1 MKAPK
6 IKPGDSIGIFSPS
19 SPATFFARERYKR
32 AKNFLESK
40 GFNIIEG
47 SLTGKSDFYRSGTI
61 KERSDEFNELIKN
74 PEVKCV
80 ISSIGGMNSNSIL
93 PYIDYEQFAK
103 TPKILVGYSDVTAI
117 LFAVY
122 AKTGISTYYGPAVV
136 PSFGELD
143 PFLSLTYEYF
153 KQILIEETEL
163 PYTLPTPD
171 IWTEEFI
178 PWDGAERPKKG
189 QFNELITLNSGK
201 AKGRLIAGNL
211 NTIMGIWGSE
221 YMPEI
226 KDGDI
231 LLIEDSLKDIAT
243 EERSFSFLKI
253 NNVFNKI
260 SGLIIGKHEQFN
272 DMKSKRKHY
281 EVLMEVIGKTNIPIL
296 AEFDCSHTKPMLTL
310 PIGCRVELDSD
321 EKKLTIL
328 DF

>member
-1 MKAPK
+1 MKPPK
-6 IKPGDSIGIFSPS
+6 IKSGDSIGIFSPS
-19 SPATFFARERYKR
+19 SPATFFAADRYKR
-32 AKNFLESK
+32 AKEFLESM

-47 SLTGKSDFYRSGTI
+47 SLTGKNDFYRSGSI
-61 KERSDEFNELIKN
+61 RERADELNELIRN
-74 PEVKCV
+74 PDVKC
-80 ISSIGGMNSNSIL
+80 IMSSIGGMNSNSIL
-93 PYIDYEQFAK
+93 PYIDYEQFSK
-103 TPKILVGYSDVTAI
+103 TPKALVGYSDVTAI

-122 AKTGISTYYGPAVV
+122 AKTGINTYYGPAAV

-153 KQILIEETEL
+153 RQILVDDVKL
-163 PYTLPTPD
+163 PYTFPTPD
-171 IWTEEFI
+171 IWTEEFV
-178 PWDGAERPKKG
+178 PWEGAERPKKKSV
-189 QFNELITLNSGK
+189 NNLVTLNSGK
-201 AKGRLIAGNL
+201 AEGRLIAGNL
-211 NTIMGIWGSE
+211 NTIPGIWGSE

-253 NNVFNKI
+253 NNVFDKI
-260 SGLIIGKHEQFN
+260 GGLIIGKHEQFN
-272 DMKSKRKHY
+272 DMKTKRKHY
-281 EVLMEVIGKTNIPIL
+281 EVLMEVMGKADIPVL

-321 EKKLTIL
+321 KKQLTML